1 MFSRSENPDEILEP
15 AEESSGEKS
24 PLVMAGIAGLLAVFG
39 AFLLVWYLS
48 GNDSTEAVAE
58 GAGVTNSADGSV
70 SSAAQTR
77 QVLIVTQNIP
87 RGTSV
92 RELIDAPTV
101 YLSAQA
107 IPENFIAS
115 TAIET
120 VAELQELDG
129 WILGSEAIEGEQLL
143 IGRFRDP
150 ADFDA
155 NNETFLEAA
164 TGIEAPDG
172 HHVVSFELPTTRAN
186 GGNIRAGERVAI
198 VSSLRATPAEAAA
211 FSVSVVALNSVE
223 VLAITSA
230 LEVAGE
236 LSQDVNQF
244 GVASRGNLVITVAV
258 EPDEL
263 ADLVYAIE
271 YTEIVLA
278 SALPGLENEDGPKAV
293 TTLQQVLGEDGVWL
307 EETED
312 GNLVDLLQLFN
323 SNSSADA
330 TSIEL
335 ELPSEDAQAQG
346 DLSDEPSDDISDDLF
361 EDAGDS

>member
-1 MFSRSENPDEILEP
+1 MFSRSENPDEVLEV
-15 AEESSGEKS
+15 AEEPSGEKS
-24 PLVMAGIAGLLAVFG
+24 PLVMAGIAGLLAVVG

-48 GNDSTEAVAE
+48 GNDSTDVVAE
-58 GAGVTNSADGSV
+58 GTEITNADGTV
-70 SSAAQTR
+70 TTAAQTR

-101 YLSAQA
+101 YLSAEA

-129 WILGSEAIEGEQLL
+129 WILGSEALEGEQLL

-155 NNETFLEAA
+155 NNETFLEAE
-164 TGIEAPDG
+164 TGIEAPEG
-172 HHVVSFELPTTRAN
+172 HHAVSFELPTTRAL
-186 GGNIRAGERVAI
+186 GGNIRAGEQVTI
-198 VSSLRATPAEAAA
+198 ISSVRATPPESNA
-211 FSVSVVALNSVE
+211 FEVSVVALNSVE
-223 VLAITSA
+223 LLAINSA

-244 GVASRGNLVITVAV
+244 GVANRGNLVITVAV

-263 ADLVYAIE
+263 ADLVFAIE

-312 GNLVDLLQLFN
+312 GNLVDLLQLFTT
-323 SNSSADA
+323 NSSADG

-335 ELPSEDAQAQG
+335 EFPGEEAQAQD
-346 DLSDEPSDDISDDLF
+346 DLSDDDNELF